1 MELNFIEYFSFS
13 QERGRINYG
22 LFLEQPLFNAW
33 TRGTIQLAP
42 PLDEGVASSSVP
54 IIPYIYLA
62 FLFIFL
68 YFTSIDCQRERDLH
82 PRSLL

>member
-22 LFLEQPLFNAW
+22 LFLKQPLLNAW
-33 TRGTIQLAP
+33 TRGTIQLAL
-42 PLDEGVASSSVP
+42 PLDEGVTSSSVP

-62 FLFIFL
+62 FPYIFL
-68 YFTSIDCQRERDLH
+68 YFTTIDCQSE
-82 PRSLL
+82 PVT